1 MKSKN
6 MNKITILIPTYNRA
20 SLISKTLD
28 NCFHQTCKDFC
39 ILIYDDASTDN
50 TSQIIK
56 DFQRKYP
63 NRISY
68 FKGEKNMGIG
78 YSRKKLLEEFNTE
91 FGVWLDSDDY
101 MKISRL
107 EQCLLYM
114 NKHKDVDI
122 VYSYLKRFHEE
133 SGEFTPMGSDIT
145 LDVTRY
151 DKESY
156 QSLKSNTAC
165 ATAFFRNKLK
175 FHDTVPLRYGSE
187 DVLWLWKLLNL
198 NIKVGQI
205 SEALY
210 FYRSHNDRI
219 GIKKKNL
226 NKEAKIPE
234 ELIIHEK
241 IKEYRN
247 HE

>member
-1 MKSKN
+1 

-20 SLISKTLD
+20 SLIGKTLN
-28 NCFHQTCKDFC
+28 NCFQQTCKDFC
-39 ILIYDDASTDN
+39 ILVYDDASTDN

-56 DFQRKYP
+56 DFQLKYP

-78 YSRKKLLEEFNTE
+78 YSRKMLLEKLNTE

-107 EQCLLYM
+107 QKCLHYM
-114 NKHKDVDI
+114 DKHSDVDI

-133 SGEFTPMGSDIT
+133 SGQFTLMGDDIT

-151 DKESY
+151 NKASY
-156 QSLKSNTAC
+156 ESLKSNTAC
-165 ATAFFRNKLK
+165 ATAFFRKELK
-175 FHDTVPLRYGSE
+175 THEIVSLRYGSE
-187 DVLWLWKLLNL
+187 DVLWLWKILNA

-234 ELIIHEK
+234 EIIIHEK